1 MSEPALVDAD
11 AVFTDEDDELQ
22 AELAAMT
29 TDDIQRRTR
38 LIENELRVLKDDEQ
52 RLRQETAAMREK
64 LKDNVDKVKLNK
76 QLPYLVGNVVEV
88 LDGTCVRFRRTSSCC
103 VCVFQSL

>member
-52 RLRQETAAMREK
+52 RLRAICDDIMSPSK
-64 LKDNVDKVKLNK
+64 K
-76 QLPYLVGNVVEV
+76 PG
-88 LDGTCVRFRRTSSCC
+88 S
-103 VCVFQSL
+103 